1 MDVDKQDEIDDKQ
14 HITLAHVESRHLLR
28 ALKTFVT
35 EIRNCGILSIV
46 NDMLET
52 SADVENEAKKWLHPL
67 KIRKKRN
74 QKWKQKMASGIH
86 RRSAKFTQSFV
97 FSLPRCNRIRAAFK
111 KTLSSSLPTC
121 LQTKAASLKYFEST
135 LH

>member
-67 KIRKKRN
+67 KIRKKR
-74 QKWKQKMASGIH
+74 KPKMEAENGIRH
-86 RRSAKFTQSFV
+86 SPAQCKVHSILCFFIATLQSHT
-97 FSLPRCNRIRAAFK
+97 RGI
-111 KTLSSSLPTC
+111 
-121 LQTKAASLKYFEST
+121 
-135 LH
+135 